1 MNTIKGYRPSDFG
14 DNRIH
19 KHTDRT
25 NRINKLVSLPNA
37 LEHERFVALRK
48 KQLQKAREEQQVI
61 RYKPNVGVE
70 LGDVLSQYMD
80 QILADPKLKTM
91 TIHVPPLGF

>member
-1 MNTIKGYRPSDFG
+1 MDPIKGYLPSDYG

-19 KHTDRT
+19 T
-25 NRINKLVSLPNA
+25 NVDHSKRINKLVSLPNA
-37 LEHERFVALRK
+37 LEHARFIALRK
-48 KQLQKAREEQQVI
+48 KQLQKARENQQVI

-80 QILADPKLKTM
+80 QILADPKLKIM
-91 TIHVPPLGF
+91 TINVPPLGF